1 MCLIKSRAL
10 ENEIELIEGCRA
22 GKEDARKA
30 LYTQFSGRMLAVCYR
45 YIGNEDEA
53 YDVLHDGFIK
63 IFTHFTYRGEC
74 SLTSWMT
81 KVMMNQAIDY
91 LRRKRR
97 FAQLVVGDEVLP
109 DIVDEPSVVESGS
122 RLSEELL
129 MKFVAELP
137 DGCRT
142 VFNLYVFE
150 EKSHKEIAE
159 ILHIKEHSSTSQLH
173 RAKCILAKR
182 IQAYEYERK

>member
-1 MCLIKSRAL
+1 M

-22 GKEDARKA
+22 GKDDARKA

-45 YIGNEDEA
+45 YTGNEDEA
-53 YDVLHDGFIK
+53 YDVLHDGFVK
-63 IFTHFTYRGEC
+63 IFTHFTFRGEC

-81 KVMMNQAIDY
+81 KVMMSQAIDY
-91 LRRKRR
+91 LRRKQR
-97 FAQLVVGDEVLP
+97 FAHLVVGEEQLP
-109 DIVDEPSVVESGS
+109 DVADEQSVVESGS
-122 RLSEELL
+122 RLSEEVL

-159 ILHIKEHSSTSQLH
+159 LLHIKEHSSTSQLH
-173 RAKCILAKR
+173 RAKCLLAKK
-182 IQAYEYERK
+182 IQEYNEHERK

>member
-1 MCLIKSRAL
+1 M

-22 GKEDARKA
+22 GKDDARKA

-45 YIGNEDEA
+45 YTGNVDEA

-63 IFTHFTYRGEC
+63 IFTHFNYRGEC
-74 SLTSWMT
+74 SLASWVT

-91 LRRKRR
+91 LRRKQR
-97 FAQLVVGDEVLP
+97 FAQLVVCDEQLP
-109 DIVDEPSVVESGS
+109 DVPDEQSVAESGYH
-122 RLSEELL
+122 LSEEVL
-129 MKFVAELP
+129 MEFVAELP

-150 EKSHKEIAE
+150 EKSHKEIAKL
-159 ILHIKEHSSTSQLH
+159 LHIKEHSSTSQLH
-173 RAKCILAKR
+173 RAKCLLAKR
-182 IQAYEYERK
+182 IQEYNEHERK